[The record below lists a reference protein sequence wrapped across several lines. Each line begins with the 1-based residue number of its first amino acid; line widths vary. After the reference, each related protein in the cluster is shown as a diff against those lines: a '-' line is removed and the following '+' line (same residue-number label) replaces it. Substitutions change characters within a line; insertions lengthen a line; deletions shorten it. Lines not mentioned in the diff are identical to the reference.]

1 MGSGGQLW
9 TFMGG
14 ITALFLTLIVLQN
27 YKGVA
32 GILTGFGSLYGAA
45 ANASS
50 AHPAK

>member
-1 MGSGGQLW
+1 MGQGGQLW
-9 TFMGG
+9 TFAGG

-45 ANASS
+45 AKSSS
-50 AHPAK
+50 ANAGK

>member
-1 MGSGGQLW
+1 MAGGQLW

-32 GILTGFGSLYGAA
+32 GILTGFGNLYGAA